1 MNSLPAPSIKGFAVL
16 VVEDEILI
24 ALDAQ
29 AMLEDA
35 GAQHVEVATKA
46 VDALRLISKKPPHA
60 AVLDINLG
68 SGTSFSIAD
77 ELAARGIPYIFA
89 TGYAGQIDL
98 PPQHIDVTVV
108 GKPYTAE
115 RLTAGLIAALER
127 RGEPTA
133 YLPPTFGKIR

>member
-1 MNSLPAPSIKGFAVL
+1 MSSLPKASIKGFAVL

-29 AMLEDA
+29 AMLEEA
-35 GAQHVEVATKA
+35 GAEHVEVATKA

-68 SGTSFSIAD
+68 SGTSFAIAD

-98 PPQHIDVTVV
+98 PPQYIHVTVV
-108 GKPYTAE
+108 GKPYTADL
-115 RLTAGLIAALER
+115 LTAGLIAALDQ
-127 RGEPTA
+127 RGD
-133 YLPPTFGKIR
+133 PPE